1 LIHHQTGNSNYRVH
15 IEFVFSNAYLLCV
28 ITNIFFSN
36 SSIEREK
43 SAREQ
48 GWTQDLSEGGGQ
60 DFLGTKKLI
69 IRNKIKGLGQ
79 GFRNNKK
86 IVQE

>member
-1 LIHHQTGNSNYRVH
+1 MN
-15 IEFVFSNAYLLCV
+15 
-28 ITNIFFSN
+28 
-36 SSIEREK
+36 ERGT
-43 SAREQ
+43 Q
-48 GWTQDLSEGGGQ
+48 GRAQDLSEGGGQ
-60 DFLGTKKLI
+60 DFLGTKKMI

>member
-1 LIHHQTGNSNYRVH
+1 MR
-15 IEFVFSNAYLLCV
+15 
-28 ITNIFFSN
+28 
-36 SSIEREK
+36 
-43 SAREQ
+43 
-48 GWTQDLSEGGGQ
+48 GWQ

-79 GFRNNKK
+79 GFRNKKKDCSGNRNKIKGLGQGFKNNKK